1 MECGL
6 LCSRRYSTE
15 PPASSSK
22 GTTAS
27 LSSSFSSATY
37 SSSSTGSSSSTVTS
51 ALSASSSTS
60 AGGDGSSPSGEFF
73 TGEATF
79 YAPGLGSCGLEN
91 TNADFICALSKVLFD
106 AVDNGN
112 SNNNPSCKRKIF
124 IRRAG
129 SEKMLRRRG
138 RLGAGRT
145 EAVTRWD
152 PSITSQHS
160 LKWSNNTTFRSNFH
174 RQDEGP
180 QWRQS
185 QPGRNPM
192 AQDSQI
198 VVNTIP
204 YGQHT
209 FNRRRRHKDDTRSNS
224 MASSTPHMLVET
236 EDGKGNAG

>member
-1 MECGL
+1 ML
-6 LCSRRYSTE
+6 YSCRCRTE
-15 PPASSSK
+15 LPASSSK
-22 GTTAS
+22 EITAS
-27 LSSSFSSATY
+27 LSSSFSSASY
-37 SSSSTGSSSSTVTS
+37 SSSSTGSSSSTVSSTS
-51 ALSASSSTS
+51 SASSSTS
-60 AGGDGSSPSGEFF
+60 AAGGDDSSPSGEFF

-129 SEKMLRRRG
+129 SAKMLRRRG

-152 PSITSQHS
+152 PSMTSQHG
-160 LKWSNNTTFRSNFH
+160 LKWNNNTTFRSNLH

-180 QWRQS
+180 QSRQS
-185 QPGRNPM
+185 QSGRISM
-192 AQDSQI
+192 AQDSQTL
-198 VVNTIP
+198 VNTIP
-204 YGQHT
+204 YGQQT
-209 FNRRRRHKDDTRSNS
+209 FNRTKGHKGDTRSNS
-224 MASSTPHMLVET
+224 IASSTLHMLVET
-236 EDGKGNAG
+236 EDGKGDAG